1 LKSIDLIAAQNKSV
15 EIFENSAFAEN

>member
-1 LKSIDLIAAQNKSV
+1 LESIDLIAAQNKSV